1 MSEACI
7 SITVLQAVVGLG
19 MVAAAM
25 ARKRKQGSELQAS
38 VFFPALFSMA
48 SHNRP
53 TSRGQTAL
61 QSTVLFL
68 FSVMI
73 WRLFTMN
80 KAGFP
85 EAGYLKAVYYQNRSP
100 EGLE

>member
-53 TSRGQTAL
+53 TSRGQSIIRTDLLKVWNSSWAT
-61 QSTVLFL
+61 SASGVL
-68 FSVMI
+68 V
-73 WRLFTMN
+73 
-80 KAGFP
+80 
-85 EAGYLKAVYYQNRSP
+85 
-100 EGLE
+100 